1 MTPAST
7 VKKNPSKHEQSERIK
22 KLLER
27 RRKKGLQKWVKVPNT
42 KREVK

>member
-27 RRKKGLQKWVKVPNT
+27 RRKKGLQKWVKVPKKEN
-42 KREVK
+42 R